1 MFTVC
6 QPDVPLNRSFHEGKQ
21 DPTLGTAFLGEGELR
36 QDSNFNFVGEV
47 YDSNENWS
55 QTVAGTRMEED
66 PSQIENMRNPSD
78 NLVLLVQ
85 RQTAKDRLRDAPQGL
100 KSEKRCLSEEDVRS
114 PPEGAEVSN
123 AELEKAATEDVAKE
137 CDKSVVSP
145 LEDNGYGSS
154 SLSIDSPDS
163 STGNTWEM
171 PASTRDRRGLP
182 DPQLP
187 DTDSENSSDSDTIF
201 PVLAEAF
208 QNIQDKERFKE
219 QEKEKHHIQLVM
231 YRRLALLRWIRG
243 LQQKVIDQQN
253 RLQESFDTILDNR
266 KELIKYIQQGM
277 VHSREL
283 AHASLGET
291 LTTTP

>member
-1 MFTVC
+1 MFC
-6 QPDVPLNRSFHEGKQ
+6 NEGAGLLGKQ
-21 DPTLGTAFLGEGELR
+21 DPTLGMAFLGEGELR

-66 PSQIENMRNPSD
+66 PSQMENMRNPSD

-85 RQTAKDRLRDAPQGL
+85 RQT
-100 KSEKRCLSEEDVRS
+100 EDVRS
-114 PPEGAEVSN
+114 PPEGAEVSS
-123 AELEKAATEDVAKE
+123 AELEKAATEDVARE

-163 STGNTWEM
+163 ST
-171 PASTRDRRGLP
+171 

-277 VHSREL
+277 VHPREL
-283 AHASLGET
+283 AHASLAET